1 MSFAYLVSFADPY
14 NSPNTPHQYH
24 CLTMFLM
31 VVVYI
36 LFPSISTVQIAA
48 RGISCVVYGK
58 SLLEKIRSSCSS
70 LSATEKPLQRSSAYF
85 LYVDNCSASTSFFLQ
100 LTVPP
105 DSNEDSNVN
114 AVKKSVAVT
123 MFSSSPEKYFSL
135 RSSQS

>member
-1 MSFAYLVSFADPY
+1 M
-14 NSPNTPHQYH
+14 
-24 CLTMFLM
+24 
-31 VVVYI
+31 
-36 LFPSISTVQIAA
+36 QIAA

-135 RSSQS
+135 RSSQSLRSWKSSMANMAVTNSKTVKETPPVLTFSKT